1 LGLVG
6 GESSLVVVLYA
17 AKLTAGGRQKRGLDD
32 VYDEVDE
39 AEEEKL
45 IGVAGSEVP
54 AFSRSA
60 NRQAWE
66 QYAPSA
72 ICLSH
77 ERQKSWDQSI
87 SVAMEREWSSWA
99 GVVKYKKSKRF
110 EEESRERRLY
120 QVWRIAAATQVGE
133 RSQVKWCEGWWAE

>member
-17 AKLTAGGRQKRGLDD
+17 AKLTAGGRQKPGLDD

-39 AEEEKL
+39 AEEEKF

-60 NRQAWE
+60 NRQA
-66 QYAPSA
+66 
-72 ICLSH
+72 
-77 ERQKSWDQSI
+77 
-87 SVAMEREWSSWA
+87 
-99 GVVKYKKSKRF
+99 
-110 EEESRERRLY
+110 
-120 QVWRIAAATQVGE
+120 
-133 RSQVKWCEGWWAE
+133 